1 MGKYDPGENS
11 VKKYH
16 LCKQHLRKKVALN
29 DCNCRFI
36 RRKVPQNIRG
46 VTAGLGKDG
55 KMTSDY
61 KLVGCLFSEYRKI
74 RIKKNSVF
82 RHFSRSVELNFCWLA
97 LSGCN
102 CCFIRPKLHFGIR
115 GVTTLLGNYRKMTL
129 EHKLVGCLIRSP
141 WHEVNDS
148 SIQFF
153 VNFFWVAVVVLLDK
167 NRLMKLGESRLY
179 QGMMWKWRQSMYYLD
194 AWLKFLNM

>member
-1 MGKYDPGENS
+1 MTVIVVLLDEKFLRILGES
-11 VKKYH
+11 RLDWAKTVKWR
-16 LCKQHLRKKVALN
+16 Q
-29 DCNCRFI
+29 
-36 RRKVPQNIRG
+36 
-46 VTAGLGKDG
+46 T
-55 KMTSDY
+55 

-74 RIKKNSVF
+74 RTKKNSVF
-82 RHFSRSVELNFCWLA
+82 RHFSRSVELNLCWLA

-102 CCFIRPKLHFGIR
+102 CCFIKPILHFGIR
-115 GVTTLLGNYRKMTL
+115 GVTTLLDNYRKMTL
-129 EHKLVGCLIRSP
+129 KHKLVGCLIRSP

-179 QGMMWKWRQSMYYLD
+179 QGMIWKWRQSMYYLD